1 MGPTMGDR
9 YLRVIREHPEI
20 SRQDIRV
27 LRHHLPDA
35 RRIVDIGCGRGEFL
49 GWCKGEFDL
58 VIGLDLSA
66 EAVRM
71 CTAEGISGIRS
82 DALFLPLRTGAVDV
96 VRAKEIIEHLP
107 DPLSMV
113 REACR
118 VLKPGGLFLAHVP
131 SQYSALY
138 PVGNFYDDYT
148 HVRPLSRGGARRLG
162 EDGGFEPLSIHGY
175 TAGRNRFERGAG
187 RILALVLPHTW
198 RILARKPL

>member
-1 MGPTMGDR
+1 MSDSYFRGT
-9 YLRVIREHPEI
+9 REHPEI

-27 LRHHLPDA
+27 LHHHLPDA
-35 RRIVDIGCGRGEFL
+35 RRIVDVGCGQGGFLGLCRGEFEL
-49 GWCKGEFDL
+49 A
-58 VIGLDLSA
+58 VGLDLSA

-71 CTAEGISGIRS
+71 CLGKSLSGIRS
-82 DALFLPLRTGAVDV
+82 DALFLPLRTGCVDI

-118 VLKPGGLFLAHVP
+118 VLRPGGLFLAHVP

-148 HVRPLSRGGARRLG
+148 HVRPLSRFGVRGLL
-162 EDGGFEPLSIHGY
+162 EDSGFELLRIHGY
-175 TAGRNRFERGAG
+175 TAGRNRLERCAG
-187 RILALVLPHTW
+187 RLLALIFPHTW
-198 RILARKPL
+198 LILARRP